1 MNTYAS
7 VRDFHAVFPHKE
19 ADDSELNEN
28 LLLASLRVD
37 ELTFGRI
44 KGAGLQNLTPSQRES
59 IKQAVIR
66 QAKYTLENGAE
77 GENSISAYT
86 VGSLSVTASNGETRA
101 QRLKFDPLA
110 LKLLDSTGLTGR
122 VI

>member
-66 QAKYTLENGAE
+66 QAKYTLENGTE
-77 GENSISAYT
+77 GESSISAYT
-86 VGSLSVTASNGETRA
+86 VGSLSVTALNCETRA

>member
-7 VRDFHAVFPHKE
+7 VRDFYAVFPHKE

-44 KGAGLQNLTPSQRES
+44 KGAGFQNLTPSQREN

-66 QAKYTLENGAE
+66 QAKYTIENGVE

-86 VGSLSVTASNGETRA
+86 VGLISVTASNGETRA